1 MASVL
6 QVQVLDRHQEVYN
19 RNFSGS
25 VELGRQ
31 NDGRE
36 DLYAARQVKTGAWRV
51 VIAPLDEDTISRQHA
66 YLEPLAGSRV
76 RLTNKSGKV
85 PIRLADGT
93 ELSAGRSV
101 ELELPAVLGLG
112 RRTVQVQAGDRAPQP
127 EVRSLLRSSLM
138 APGQLSMVA
147 ASRFPTLTSA
157 DSVDLENLLSWLQTT
172 MGVLHSAATS
182 TDFFQKAAAAVVE
195 MVGCDTGRVLLLR
208 DGPFAPPAPAEDA
221 RKTATAGAPA
231 AEGPWVVAAQFTG
244 PHVTPAMTW
253 RPSQQVLSRVL
264 SEKRTFWLQPEP
276 GDLGAAESLLG
287 VEVVVAAPILDREGE
302 VIGALYGD
310 CRGDPLGKLRLNEVE
325 ARLVELLAS
334 GVATG
339 LARME
344 QEKAAVE
351 AEVRFSQFFTREL
364 AQQLAVQKDLL
375 DGQEREVSL
384 LFADIRRFSHLSEHL
399 GPVGTVQMIGDIMGR
414 LSDCVLAHHGVL
426 VDYIGDELIAMW
438 GAPADQPDHA
448 RLACRA
454 ALDMLR
460 VLGPFNAAWQGRLPE
475 PLDLGIG
482 VNSGKAWVGNMG
494 SRHKFKY
501 GPLGPTVNLASRVQG
516 ATKFLRSRLLITE
529 HTQKHLGD
537 EFPTRRLGKV
547 RVVNVPTPIDLYEVV
562 GEHTPEWL
570 DLKARYEEALAEFEK
585 GEYRRAS
592 RVLGGL
598 LGQHAEDG
606 PALVMCWRALQN
618 RVEPNDRFDP
628 VWELP
633 GK

>member
-6 QVQVLDRHQEVYN
+6 QVQVLDPHQEVYN
-19 RNFSGS
+19 HSFAGT

-31 NDGRE
+31 NDAGE
-36 DLYAARQVKTGAWRV
+36 DLYAARQVKSGAWRV
-51 VIAPLDEDTISRQHA
+51 AIAPLDEDTISRQHA
-66 YLEPLAGSRV
+66 YLEPLSGSRV
-76 RLTNKSGKV
+76 RLTNKSRMV
-85 PIRLADGT
+85 PIRLPDAT
-93 ELSAGRSV
+93 ELTAGRSV

-112 RRTVQVQAGDRAPQP
+112 RRRVQVQAADRPPQP
-127 EVRSLLRSSLM
+127 EVRSLLRSNLM
-138 APGQLSMVA
+138 APGQLSMA
-147 ASRFPTLTSA
+147 AAAPFPTLTSA
-157 DSVDLENLLSWLQTT
+157 DSVDLANLLSWLQTT

-208 DGPFAPPAPAEDA
+208 DGPHAPPPES
-221 RKTATAGAPA
+221 PA

-244 PHVTPAMTW
+244 PRAAPAPNW
-253 RPSQQVLSRVL
+253 RPSQLVLSRVL
-264 SEKRTFWLQPEP
+264 SEKRTFWLHPDP
-276 GDLGAAESLLG
+276 GNTGAAESLLG
-287 VEVVVAAPILDREGE
+287 VEAVVAAPILDRDGE

-310 CRGDPLGKLRLNEVE
+310 CRGDPLGKLRINEVE

-351 AEVRFSQFFTREL
+351 AEVRFGQFFTREL
-364 AQQLAVQKDLL
+364 AQQLAVQKNLL

-384 LFADIRRFSHLSEHL
+384 LFADIRRFSRISDRL
-399 GPVGTVQMIGDIMGR
+399 GPVGTVQMIGDVMSR
-414 LSDCVLAHHGVL
+414 LSDCVLVHHGVL

-454 ALDMLR
+454 ALAMLD
-460 VLGPFNAAWQGRLPE
+460 VLGPFNAEWQERLQE

-494 SRHKFKY
+494 SKHKFKY

-516 ATKFLRSRLLITE
+516 ATKYLRSRLLITE
-529 HTQKHLGD
+529 HTQQHLGD
-537 EFPTRRLGKV
+537 EFATRRLGKV
-547 RVVNVPTPIDLYEVV
+547 RVINVPTPIDLFEVV
-562 GEHTPEWL
+562 GAHTPDWL
-570 DLKARYEEALAEFEK
+570 DLKTRYEQALADFEK
-585 GEYRRAS
+585 GECRKAS
-592 RVLGGL
+592 KALGSL
-598 LGQHAEDG
+598 LGQHGEDG
-606 PALVMCWRALQN
+606 PALIMCWRALQN
-618 RVEPNDRFDP
+618 RVEPNDHFDP